1 MFKRNRFNIDFDIMK
16 ETPYFQVDTQH
27 RIRFAMEELNVPLLK
42 DVLKTVF
49 QENQNLSL
57 IFVSEYIVNNVR
69 RSSKAKLGKYLTIR
83 NWKEQVVQNEISG
96 EGAVYTQVNHLDKD
110 EVIKY
115 CIQVYRGNTQSYI
128 AFFNQDFLVYVSTD
142 VIDII
147 SDDSEKIKKL
157 KKRYHETYNKFFEG

>member
-16 ETPYFQVDTQH
+16 ETPYFQVDTQY

-42 DVLKTVF
+42 EVLKTVF

>member
-1 MFKRNRFNIDFDIMK
+1 MFKRNRFNIDFDVMK

-49 QENQNLSL
+49 RENQNLSL

-96 EGAVYTQVNHLDKD
+96 EGAVYTQVNDLDED

-128 AFFNQDFLVYVSTD
+128 AFFNHDFLVYVSTD